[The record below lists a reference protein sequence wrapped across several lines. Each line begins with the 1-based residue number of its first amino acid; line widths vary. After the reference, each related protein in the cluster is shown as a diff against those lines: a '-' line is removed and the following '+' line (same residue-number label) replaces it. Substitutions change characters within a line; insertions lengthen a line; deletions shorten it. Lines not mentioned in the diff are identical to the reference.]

1 MILFLACSGSD
12 GGDSEAGL
20 PFEPQSGS
28 YVVTMDEEFEGCA
41 LADRKTGHVVDDQWD
56 FLIDGDGIR
65 WWNNDQPSRYGTM
78 DGLDFFFDLGTYD
91 SDYAKYGYD
100 ALEAIT
106 YSMRGTFDAPTSF
119 VGTWEIDVE
128 CEGAD
133 CAFVGTGWGEE
144 FVYPCVA
151 SAAFVGTAAP

>member
-1 MILFLACSGSD
+1 VILFLACTHD
-12 GGDSEAGL
+12 AGDSDVL

-28 YVVTMDEEFEGCA
+28 YVVTMDKEFEGCA
-41 LADRKTGHVVDDQWD
+41 LEDMKTGHVVDDQWD

-65 WWNNDQPSRYGTM
+65 WWGNDQTSRYGTM
-78 DGLDFFFDLGTYD
+78 DGLDFFFDLGTYPT
-91 SDYAKYGYD
+91 DYSGWGYD

-106 YSMRGTFDAPTSF
+106 YSMRGTFDSPTSF
-119 VGTWEIDVE
+119 TGSWEIAVR

-133 CAFVGTGWGEE
+133 CAYVGTGWGKD

-151 SAAFVGTAAP
+151 SAAFVGTAAE